1 MQRRECAVSS
11 SQLARRPELR
21 LYKLSYVWVQESRV
35 GHNTITM
42 WSLIISDDCLS
53 SVQCFLLVDSLKTFY
68 PSRLFLPSSRPPTPP
83 PPRASYSLMRKLWKV
98 CISKPLSI
106 IPVLELHCWEGGF
119 VYHTVR
125 SRRLDEDYTSY
136 IPCGRYIGMCV
147 TVKYVDVN
155 MGGFFLFCFGCI
167 KVSVYTIR
175 DH

>member
-1 MQRRECAVSS
+1 M
-11 SQLARRPELR
+11 
-21 LYKLSYVWVQESRV
+21 
-35 GHNTITM
+35 
-42 WSLIISDDCLS
+42 
-53 SVQCFLLVDSLKTFY
+53 
-68 PSRLFLPSSRPPTPP
+68 
-83 PPRASYSLMRKLWKV
+83 
-98 CISKPLSI
+98 
-106 IPVLELHCWEGGF
+106 
-119 VYHTVR
+119 YHTVR